1 VEELTPHAFAVIL
14 TLLAFF
20 TRLYRI
26 GKSNIVTW
34 DEAQYS
40 PVVMC

>member
-1 VEELTPHAFAVIL
+1 VEELTPHAIAVIL

-26 GKSNIVTW
+26 GKSDIVTW

-40 PVVMC
+40 RAVMC